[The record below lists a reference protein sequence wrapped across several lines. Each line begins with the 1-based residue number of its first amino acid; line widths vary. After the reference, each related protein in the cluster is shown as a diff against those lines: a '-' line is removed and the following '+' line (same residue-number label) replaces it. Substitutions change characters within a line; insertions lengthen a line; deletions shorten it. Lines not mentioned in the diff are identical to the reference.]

1 MKKEQ
6 LKRLKEYLL
15 MNYDIELNTEEQK
28 AINYETLYEAYMN
41 TSDKLRESD
50 YKLYQIEQYINDE
63 ITRTPQAVQF
73 LKYTKEGS
81 KILGI
86 IRGETEYKQ
95 KKK

>member
-1 MKKEQ
+1 MNKEQ
-6 LKRLKEYLL
+6 YERLNEYLM
-15 MNYDIELNTEEQK
+15 MNYGIELNQEEQR
-28 AINYETLYEAYMN
+28 AISYETLYEAYMN

-63 ITRTPQAVQF
+63 ITRTPQGVQF

>member
-6 LKRLKEYLL
+6 LKRLKDYLL
-15 MNYDIELNTEEQK
+15 MNYNIELNTEEK
-28 AINYETLYEAYMN
+28 RAISYEALYEAYMN

-50 YKLYQIEQYINDE
+50 YKLCQIEQYINDE
-63 ITRTPQAVQF
+63 ITRTPQGVQF
-73 LKYTKEGS
+73 YKYTKEGS

>member
-1 MKKEQ
+1 MDKEQ
-6 LKRLKEYLL
+6 YKRLREYLL
-15 MNYDIELNTEEQK
+15 MNYGIELNPEEQK
-28 AINYETLYEAYMN
+28 AINYQVLYEAYMN
-41 TSDKLRESD
+41 TYDKLKESD

-63 ITRTPQAVQF
+63 ITRTPQGVQF

-86 IRGETEYKQ
+86 IRGETEYKE

>member
-1 MKKEQ
+1 MNKEQ
-6 LKRLKEYLL
+6 LKGLKDYLL
-15 MNYDIELNTEEQK
+15 MNYGIELNTEEQK
-28 AINYETLYEAYMN
+28 AISYQTLYEAYMN

-63 ITRTPQAVQF
+63 ITRTPQGVQF
-73 LKYTKEGS
+73 LKHTKDGS

-86 IRGETEYKQ
+86 IRGETQYKQ

>member
-1 MKKEQ
+1 MDKEQ
-6 LKRLKEYLL
+6 YERLNEYLM
-15 MNYDIELNTEEQK
+15 MNYGIELNQEEQR
-28 AINYETLYEAYMN
+28 AISYQTLYEAYMN

-63 ITRTPQAVQF
+63 ITRTPQGVQF
-73 LKYTKEGS
+73 YKYTKEGS

>member
-1 MKKEQ
+1 MNKEQ
-6 LKRLKEYLL
+6 LKGLKEYLL
-15 MNYDIELNTEEQK
+15 LNYGIELNTEEER
-28 AINYETLYEAYMN
+28 AISYETLYEAYMN
-41 TSDKLRESD
+41 VSDKLRESD

-63 ITRTPQAVQF
+63 ITRTPQGIQF

>member
-1 MKKEQ
+1 MDKEQ
-6 LKRLKEYLL
+6 YQRLKEYLL
-15 MNYDIELNTEEQK
+15 LNYGIELNTEEQK
-28 AINYETLYEAYMN
+28 AISYETLYEAYMN

-63 ITRTPQAVQF
+63 ITRTPQGVQF
-73 LKYTKEGS
+73 YKYTKEGG

>member
-1 MKKEQ
+1 MDKEQ
-6 LKRLKEYLL
+6 YKRLREYLL
-15 MNYDIELNTEEQK
+15 MNYGIELNTEERK
-28 AINYETLYEAYMN
+28 VVSYEVLYQAYMDI
-41 TSDKLRESD
+41 SDKLKESD

-63 ITRTPQAVQF
+63 ITRTPQGVQF

-86 IRGETEYKQ
+86 IRGETVYKQ

>member
-1 MKKEQ
+1 MNKEQ
-6 LKRLKEYLL
+6 YEKLNEYLL
-15 MNYDIELNTEEQK
+15 MNYGIELKPEEQR
-28 AINYETLYEAYMN
+28 AISYQTLYEAYMN

-63 ITRTPQAVQF
+63 ITRTPQGVQF

>member
-6 LKRLKEYLL
+6 LKGLKDYLL
-15 MNYDIELNTEEQK
+15 MNYGIELNTEEKK
-28 AINYETLYEAYMN
+28 ALSYEALYEAYMN

-50 YKLYQIEQYINDE
+50 YKLYQIEQYVNDE
-63 ITRTPQAVQF
+63 ITRTPQGVQF
-73 LKYTKEGS
+73 YKYTKEGS

>member
-1 MKKEQ
+1 MNKEQ
-6 LKRLKEYLL
+6 YKRLKEYLL
-15 MNYDIELNTEEQK
+15 MNYGIELNTEEKK
-28 AINYETLYEAYMN
+28 ALSYEMLYEAYMN
-41 TSDKLRESD
+41 TSGKLRESD

-63 ITRTPQAVQF
+63 ITRSPQGVQF
-73 LKYTKEGS
+73 YKYTKEGS